1 MHDQISWTTHAFIKV
16 LKPLVRLG
24 LRMGLKYKQIDLA
37 VRTVLLEEAQE
48 MLTSS
53 TGKSNVSQLSIA
65 TGINRKDV
73 TARLEAMA
81 SEPPAPPLPP
91 SAMVLTSWMDMAAQD
106 PALKRLALTSTG
118 DDPSFEKLAAQ
129 GSRGNVHHRAMLDD
143 LVRLGMATEDRG
155 YVELK
160 TDQFIPANDLQYMLN
175 FLADHS
181 GDHLQAA
188 VHNVLAE
195 SPKLLEQAV
204 YAEGISPK
212 ESERI
217 HQLARKR
224 WTGLRQELVREMK
237 LAVARSPQGDQ
248 RIKVGIYTWYEGP
261 KASVDASRG
270 DTQ

>member
-24 LRMGLKYKQIDLA
+24 LRMGMKYKQIDLA
-37 VRTVLLEEAQE
+37 VRTVLLEEAQL
-48 MLTSS
+48 MLTS
-53 TGKSNVSQLSIA
+53 GIGRSNVSQLSIA

-91 SAMVLTSWMDMAAQD
+91 SAMVLTAWMDLVSQD
-106 PALKRLALTSTG
+106 PSMRRLALTSSDET
-118 DDPSFEKLAAQ
+118 PSFDKLAAQ

-143 LVRLGMATEDRG
+143 LLRLGMATEDRG

-160 TDQFIPANDLQYMLN
+160 SDQFIPANDLQYMLN
-175 FLADHS
+175 FLADHT

-188 VHNVLAE
+188 VHNVLADP
-195 SPKLLEQAV
+195 PKLLEQAV
-204 YAEGISPK
+204 YADGISQK
-212 ESERI
+212 ECERI

-224 WTGLRQELVREMK
+224 WAGLHQEMVKEMK
-237 LAVARSPQGDQ
+237 LAVARSPEGDQ

-261 KASVDASRG
+261 KSEAQAPQR